1 MEEFKGLF
9 ASRTVWGG
17 ILALLAGLAGL
28 FGYTVTA
35 EDTATLTELLASVGS
50 AVGGIV
56 AIYGRIV
63 ASKRIG

>member
-1 MEEFKGLF
+1 MEEFKGIF

-17 ILALLAGLAGL
+17 LLALLAGLAGL
-28 FGYTVTA
+28 FGYTVTP

-56 AIYGRIV
+56 AIYGRIR

>member
-1 MEEFKGLF
+1 MEEFKSLF

-28 FGYTVTA
+28 FGYTVTP

-56 AIYGRIV
+56 AIYGRIR